1 MKHMPCR
8 KYGGVSFLL
17 IPPYTLSTPTE
28 IRMETRI
35 CSKCG
40 LEKDIEQFPLRNR
53 FTQRRQSYCVDC
65 KSVMHKNW
73 YEKNKEY
80 QIANA
85 RKHTTQYR
93 NTLNEYVW
101 NYLLKHPCERCGES
115 DPVVLEFNHLHS
127 KDMAISKLVASTTNI
142 KRLEKE
148 LKKTQVLCS
157 NCHRRITVKE
167 RGWFRGS
174 K

>member
-1 MKHMPCR
+1 
-8 KYGGVSFLL
+8 
-17 IPPYTLSTPTE
+17 
-28 IRMETRI
+28 
-35 CSKCG
+35 
-40 LEKDIEQFPLRNR
+40 
-53 FTQRRQSYCVDC
+53 
-65 KSVMHKNW
+65 MHKNW

-115 DPVVLEFNHLHS
+115 DPVVLEFHHLHS

-167 RGWFRGS
+167 RGWFRGR